1 MITQDSKN
9 VDELGNSLE
18 KNSLGF
24 VATILFLGYLFFGDN
39 QLNQFEVILFGA
51 VYIFVIMIA
60 FSFDSFRKITKE
72 YTKTVEKIEESR
84 KNQEIE
90 LKRGLR

>member
-1 MITQDSKN
+1 MITENSKN

-24 VATILFLGYLFFGDN
+24 VATILFLGDN
-39 QLNQFEVILFGA
+39 QFNQFEVILFGA

-90 LKRGLR
+90 LKRGN